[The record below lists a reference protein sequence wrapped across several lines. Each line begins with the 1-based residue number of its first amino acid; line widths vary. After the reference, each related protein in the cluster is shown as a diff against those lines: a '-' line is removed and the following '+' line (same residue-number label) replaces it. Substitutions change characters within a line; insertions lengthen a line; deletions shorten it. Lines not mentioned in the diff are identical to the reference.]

1 MTVELG
7 RPAAHVAEV
16 IMNRPEALN
25 ALSTTQVRLLGE
37 AANQLAADDQVS
49 VVIISSALERAFCVG
64 ADLKERRGV
73 SNDDLLRQRRV
84 FQEAFGAL
92 RAVPVPMIAAVEG
105 FALGGGY
112 ELALC
117 CDLIVASATAT
128 FGLPEVGLG
137 LIPGEGG
144 TQLLPRR
151 IGLNRAADLVLTGR
165 RVDAEEALLLGL
177 ADRLVPEGA
186 ARSSAL
192 ELAHQIAAKSPI
204 SLRAAK
210 RALRQGIDVDV
221 VTGLEI
227 EDQAWQETAFSADR
241 LEGVEAFNLRRT
253 PDWPSWHESGRLL
266 STRTNFRSRL
276 SYPSTSVKASCRCP
290 LSSPGSSLPAASR
303 RSSTSACW

>member
-1 MTVELG
+1 M
-7 RPAAHVAEV
+7 
-16 IMNRPEALN
+16 
-25 ALSTTQVRLLGE
+25 
-37 AANQLAADDQVS
+37 
-49 VVIISSALERAFCVG
+49 VIISSALERAFCVG

-73 SNDDLLRQRRV
+73 SNDDLLRQRRP

-105 FALGGGY
+105 FALGGGC

-117 CDLIVASATAT
+117 CDLIIASATAT

-151 IGLNRAADLVLTGR
+151 IGLNKAADLVLTGR
-165 RVDAEEALLLGL
+165 RVDAEEAQQLGL

-192 ELAHQIAAKSPI
+192 ELAQQIAAKSPV

-210 RALRQGIDVDV
+210 RALRQGIDVDLL
-221 VTGLEI
+221 TGLEI
-227 EDQAWQETAFSADR
+227 EDKAWQEAALSADR

-253 PDWPSWHESGRLL
+253 PHWPSWQESG
-266 STRTNFRSRL
+266 
-276 SYPSTSVKASCRCP
+276 
-290 LSSPGSSLPAASR
+290 
-303 RSSTSACW
+303 

>member
-25 ALSTTQVRLLGE
+25 ALSMSQVRRLGD

-73 SNDDLLRQRRV
+73 SNDDLLRQRRP

-105 FALGGGY
+105 FALGGGC

-117 CDLIVASATAT
+117 CDLIIASATAT

-151 IGLNRAADLVLTGR
+151 IGLNKAADLVLTGR
-165 RVDAEEALLLGL
+165 RVDAEEAQQLGL

-192 ELAHQIAAKSPI
+192 ELAQQIAAKSPV

-210 RALRQGIDVDV
+210 RALRQGIDVDLL
-221 VTGLEI
+221 TGLEI
-227 EDQAWQETAFSADR
+227 EDKAWQEAAFSADR
-241 LEGVEAFNLRRT
+241 LEGVEAFNVRRT
-253 PDWPSWHESGRLL
+253 PRWPSWQESG
-266 STRTNFRSRL
+266 
-276 SYPSTSVKASCRCP
+276 
-290 LSSPGSSLPAASR
+290 
-303 RSSTSACW
+303 

>member
-25 ALSTTQVRLLGE
+25 ALSTTQVRRLGD
-37 AANQLAADDQVS
+37 AATEVAADDQVS

-73 SNDDLLRQRRV
+73 SNDDLLRQRLV
-84 FQEAFGAL
+84 FQEAFSAL
-92 RAVPVPMIAAVEG
+92 RAVPVPMIAVVEG
-105 FALGGGY
+105 FALGGGC

-117 CDLIVASATAT
+117 CDLIIASATAT

-151 IGLNRAADLVLTGR
+151 IGLNKAADLVLTGR
-165 RVDAEEALLLGL
+165 RVDAEEALQLAL

-192 ELAHQIAAKSPI
+192 ELAQQIAAKSPV

-210 RALRQGIDVDV
+210 RALRQGIDVDLR
-221 VTGLEI
+221 TGLEI
-227 EDQAWQETAFSADR
+227 EDKAWQEAAFSADR

-253 PDWPSWHESGRLL
+253 PRWPSWQESG
-266 STRTNFRSRL
+266 
-276 SYPSTSVKASCRCP
+276 
-290 LSSPGSSLPAASR
+290 
-303 RSSTSACW
+303 